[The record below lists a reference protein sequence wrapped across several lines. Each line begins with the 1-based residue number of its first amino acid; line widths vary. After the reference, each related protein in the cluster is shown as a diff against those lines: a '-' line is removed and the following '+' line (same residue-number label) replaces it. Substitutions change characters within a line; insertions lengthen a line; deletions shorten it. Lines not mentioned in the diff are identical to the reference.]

1 MASFP
6 AMDTGAGRWAEA
18 TAALRARDPALGA
31 LIGAVGPCTLARRR
45 TAGGYFAAL
54 ARSIL
59 YQQLAGAAAA
69 AIHGRFLALFGGRPT
84 PEAVLATADEAL
96 RAAGLSAAK
105 AASVKD
111 LAAKVLDGT
120 VRLAGLGRLDDEEI
134 LGRLACVRG
143 IGRWTGE
150 MFLIFQLNRPDVWP
164 VGDLG
169 VRAGFAR
176 THLLPEPP
184 RPAELAALGDR
195 YRPYR
200 TVAAWYCWRA
210 VDAAPPGAV
219 GPVTNRT
226 GAGAKW

>member
-1 MASFP
+1 MAAP
-6 AMDTGAGRWAEA
+6 ASRWAEA
-18 TAALRARDPALGA
+18 TASIGERDPAMAA
-31 LIGAVGPCTLARRR
+31 LIAAAGPCTLAPRRVP
-45 TAGGYFAAL
+45 GGYFAAL

-59 YQQLAGAAAA
+59 YQQLAGPAAA
-69 AIHGRFLALFGGRPT
+69 AIHGRFAALFGGRPT
-84 PEAVLATADEAL
+84 PEAVLAVPDEAL
-96 RAAGLSAAK
+96 RAVGVSAAK
-105 AASVKD
+105 AASIKD

-120 VRLAGLGRLDDEEI
+120 VRLEGISTLEDEEVI
-134 LGRLACVRG
+134 RRLVAVRG

-176 THLLPEPP
+176 VHRLRDLPG
-184 RPAELAALGDR
+184 PAELASLGER

-210 VDAAPPGAV
+210 VDAGGV
-219 GPVTNRT
+219 
-226 GAGAKW
+226 